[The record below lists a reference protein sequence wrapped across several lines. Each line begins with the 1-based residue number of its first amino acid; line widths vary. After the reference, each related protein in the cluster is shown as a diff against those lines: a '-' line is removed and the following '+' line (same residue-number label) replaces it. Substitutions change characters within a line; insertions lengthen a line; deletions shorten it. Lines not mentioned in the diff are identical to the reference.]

1 MIFRDDDISYLTK
14 LEDFKRVHS
23 LFEKYNVMHTV
34 AVIAKDLDKNPELVE
49 YLKSNKLI
57 DVQLHCWEHY
67 DMSITDKDTLYKDIS
82 EGIRTIIDILGV
94 EITTLYPPWNKSS
107 EILEDVAVGELGLT
121 VSNKKITLS
130 AYIRCAG
137 QVEEDVINFHY
148 WADSECIFIEPAL
161 KIYSQKPMRCNL

>member
-1 MIFRDDDISYLTK
+1 MIFRDDDLSYLTK
-14 LEDFKRVHS
+14 LDDFKRVHS

-67 DMSITDKDTLYKDIS
+67 DMSITDDVTLNTDI
-82 EGIRTIIDILGV
+82 ERAIGELFVLGFDV
-94 EITTLYPPWNKSS
+94 NTLYPPWNKSS
-107 EILEDVAVGELGLT
+107 AALEEVSSNLGLS
-121 VSNKKITLS
+121 VSNKKITLA

-137 QVEEDVINFHY
+137 HVEEDVINFHY

-161 KIYSQKPMRCNL
+161 KIYTQKPMRCNI